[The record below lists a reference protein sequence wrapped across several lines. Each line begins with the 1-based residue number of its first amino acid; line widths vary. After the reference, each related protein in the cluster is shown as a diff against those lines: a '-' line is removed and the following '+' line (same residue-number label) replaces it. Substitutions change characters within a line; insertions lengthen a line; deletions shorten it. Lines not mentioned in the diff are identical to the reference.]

1 MDNSQKIISY
11 LDQLKFYFIQQK
23 TKRGPKYQI
32 YKKIRKNFFKN
43 DLFNLNKKY
52 LNESDKNYLEQ
63 IKKIKDY
70 NHMSTPAIGI
80 MFNRICRELNKD
92 EVFVNIGAYK
102 GFSTI
107 SGMINTC
114 CEVHSVDNF
123 SEYDKPEEILMKNFN
138 LFKKDNHFFHKQDY
152 EFFFKSWNK
161 KIDFYIYDAWHSY
174 EQQYKNLEIVHN
186 FLNKNSIVY
195 IDDYNDAEV
204 QNGTKDFLAKHSQ
217 KYTILKEVV
226 TGFNMHPTFLNG
238 FILFKKN

>member
-43 DLFNLNKKY
+43 DLFNLNKKC
-52 LNESDKNYLEQ
+52 LNQFDKNYLEQ

-186 FLNKNSIVY
+186 FLNKNSIIY

-204 QNGTKDFLAKHSQ
+204 QNGTQDFLAKYPK

-226 TGFNMHPTFLNG
+226 TGFNMHPTFWNG